1 MPSFNIKFV
10 KDIFTLSLSAMRI
23 VLQVLIQVTTIT
35 MASDTI
41 MQDLVTT
48 DTTIDVFNLER
59 CLEIGEP
66 TSRKDS
72 MSDDHV

>member
-1 MPSFNIKFV
+1 
-10 KDIFTLSLSAMRI
+10 MRI

-59 CLEIGEP
+59 YLEIGEP
-66 TSRKDS
+66 TPRKDG
-72 MSDDHV
+72 MSDDYV